1 MTGIEPA
8 PAHWRYAESRSEVL
22 RAAITLHPPSITLLQ
37 IYTIFVKNKR
47 NPPENLLSSQI
58 IPIFAQLSCAKLL
71 TLGNSSKLDGSCL
84 IAALPSVNKV
94 LTEFFDL
101 LTDQKKP
108 RQGVAFIC
116 VHSPVRQQ
124 RKGRRETVQGRGA
137 TSSGSDEESVC
148 Y

>member
-1 MTGIEPA
+1 MAFICP
-8 PAHWRYAESRSEVL
+8 RDVV
-22 RAAITLHPPSITLLQ
+22 
-37 IYTIFVKNKR
+37 FVVSWTNIP
-47 NPPENLLSSQI
+47 NNHQI
-58 IPIFAQLSCAKLL
+58 IWKFAGKYLFLQRQ
-71 TLGNSSKLDGSCL
+71 
-84 IAALPSVNKV
+84 IKV
-94 LTEFFDL
+94 LTEFFDS

-108 RQGVAFIC
+108 WQGVAFIC